1 METGNAKARIAAYDF
16 DGTLIRG
23 DSFIDFAIMAVGRRR
38 LLAAMAAE
46 APRLAAWKLGLLRGG
61 DVKERL
67 FGRLYRG
74 MEAVDFCRLGES
86 YALRAALR
94 ERADVVAG
102 LCGRIVAG
110 ERVFIVTA
118 SVTDWVRPWA
128 ARISPAITVIGTGAA
143 TDPSG
148 RLTGRFSTPNCRG
161 AEKVRRL
168 KEALDLP
175 RASYTLTAF
184 GDSSGDNE
192 LLAFADYPIKV

>member
-1 METGNAKARIAAYDF
+1 MEIGDAKVRIAAYDF

-23 DSFIDFAIMAVGRRR
+23 DSFIDFALMAVGRRR
-38 LLAAMAAE
+38 LLAAMVAE

-74 MEAVDFCRLGES
+74 MEAEEFCRLGEG
-86 YALRAALR
+86 YASRAALR
-94 ERADVVAG
+94 ERADIVAG
-102 LCGRIVAG
+102 LRSRIDAG

-118 SVTDWVRPWA
+118 SVADWVRPWA
-128 ARISPAITVIGTGAA
+128 ARISSAITVIGTGAA
-143 TDPSG
+143 IDSSG
-148 RLTGRFSTPNCRG
+148 RLTGHFSTPNCRG

-168 KEALDLP
+168 KEALDRP
-175 RASYTLTAF
+175 RNSYTLTAF

-192 LLAFADYPIKV
+192 LLAFADYQVKV

>member
-1 METGNAKARIAAYDF
+1 MEIGATKVRIAAYDF

-23 DSFIDFAIMAVGRRR
+23 DSFIDFALMAAGCRR
-38 LLAAMAAE
+38 LFAAMAAE

-74 MEAVDFCRLGES
+74 MEAEEFCRLGES
-86 YALRAALR
+86 YATRAALR
-94 ERADVVAG
+94 ERADIVAG
-102 LCGRIVAG
+102 LRDRIDAG

-118 SVTDWVRPWA
+118 SVADWVRPWA
-128 ARISPAITVIGTGAA
+128 ARISPAINVIGTVAA
-143 TDPSG
+143 IDSSG

-168 KEALDLP
+168 KDALDLP
-175 RASYTLTAF
+175 RNSYILTAF

-192 LLAFADYPIKV
+192 LLAFADCPVKV